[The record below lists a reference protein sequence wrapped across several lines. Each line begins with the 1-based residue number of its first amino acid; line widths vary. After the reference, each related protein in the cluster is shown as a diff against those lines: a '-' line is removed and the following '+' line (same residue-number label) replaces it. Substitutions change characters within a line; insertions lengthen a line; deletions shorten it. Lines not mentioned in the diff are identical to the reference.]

1 MSAAL
6 LFSPLESALAKGRGV
21 DDSLN
26 TVAAATL
33 TGVLYRSTG
42 TIYCM
47 CVCVC
52 VCRSAANTY
61 MFTTLELI
69 IMQYTAGILLS
80 NRCTLHEIAT
90 NIPVGL

>member
-42 TIYCM
+42 TIYCGH
-47 CVCVC
+47 V
-52 VCRSAANTY
+52 S
-61 MFTTLELI
+61 ELI
-69 IMQYTAGILLS
+69 IMQYTAGILPS
-80 NRCTLHEIAT
+80 NRYMLHEIAT
-90 NIPVGL
+90 SIPVGL